1 MFLNRSITCTKGRT
15 SGLKP
20 TLVDHSASD
29 DKSASGEVVDKLYVA
44 TSSSPLTQVQHQ
56 LLAVQEDL
64 RRGTSMLLLKAW

>member
-20 TLVDHSASD
+20 TDHSASD